1 MLPSAPQ
8 PLLHRSSCPSP
19 MHTVCAPV
27 PSPASINRW
36 IANLNTTLMFLSP
49 LPTFFGLLWLIR
61 TGKLPCIQVRVR
73 MPFRRMA
80 PGPWCL
86 DLLESMLSLA
96 NRSTTTS
103 SYQMVLLTGIKFN
116 GTYAVSLNT
125 QGLTMTRLSV

>member
-1 MLPSAPQ
+1 MRTRAKSSFNQPVDRQPQYDVDVPLTAPN
-8 PLLHRSSCPSP
+8 
-19 MHTVCAPV
+19 
-27 PSPASINRW
+27 I
-36 IANLNTTLMFLSP
+36 
-49 LPTFFGLLWLIR
+49 FGLLWLIR

-73 MPFRRMA
+73 MPRKRMA

-103 SYQMVLLTGIKFN
+103 SYQMVLLTGIKFI

-125 QGLTMTRLSV
+125 QGLTMTRLLV